1 MNIFYEPMFWFAL
14 SGVFVFGIIIYA
26 LWRFS
31 GSHNS
36 MDAELQSVTAEL
48 RKVKLQL
55 EDVRNS
61 VEGIKANS
69 ERLSR
74 RIDEI
79 PIAEPSMV
87 KPPPQRGTDLSGG
100 APPTTG
106 ANTMPMFG
114 MYRALGESQ
123 ASSPPAAPTPVVE
136 PAPDFSAMLA
146 DYNRLSSDPRQL
158 DAFEGR
164 WVPKAASLEGD
175 TIKLDDRGPLWLV
188 RSGLSYAAV
197 LPGGDV
203 LRQWEKLYKPVDGMT
218 AKNLLSSLYQMD
230 AGTTLM
236 VQVVAL
242 ARFETN
248 ETLELAERG
257 KLTGV

>member
-1 MNIFYEPMFWFAL
+1 
-14 SGVFVFGIIIYA
+14 
-26 LWRFS
+26 
-31 GSHNS
+31 
-36 MDAELQSVTAEL
+36 MDADLRSLTAEL

-55 EDVRNS
+55 EDVQNS
-61 VEGIKANS
+61 VKGIKTDS
-69 ERLSR
+69 ERLSG
-74 RIDEI
+74 RIDAI
-79 PIAEPSMV
+79 PTAERRMIE
-87 KPPPQRGTDLSGG
+87 PPTQRRAVISGD
-100 APPTTG
+100 APPTSS
-106 ANTMPMFG
+106 ADTMPMFG
-114 MYRALGESQ
+114 MYKALSESQ
-123 ASSPPAAPTPVVE
+123 ASSPPAVPTPAVE

-158 DAFEGR
+158 DTFEGR